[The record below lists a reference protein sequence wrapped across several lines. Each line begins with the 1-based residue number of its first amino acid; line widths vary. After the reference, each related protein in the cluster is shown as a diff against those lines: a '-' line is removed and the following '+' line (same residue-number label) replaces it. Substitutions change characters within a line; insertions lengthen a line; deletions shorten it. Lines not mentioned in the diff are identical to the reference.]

1 LVSRPVTVCPAARSG
16 VGGTVPGVLL
26 PSLQRRLSA
35 IECTEAT
42 RARKQQKTTAGIH
55 NSDR

>member
-1 LVSRPVTVCPAARSG
+1 VTVCPAARSG